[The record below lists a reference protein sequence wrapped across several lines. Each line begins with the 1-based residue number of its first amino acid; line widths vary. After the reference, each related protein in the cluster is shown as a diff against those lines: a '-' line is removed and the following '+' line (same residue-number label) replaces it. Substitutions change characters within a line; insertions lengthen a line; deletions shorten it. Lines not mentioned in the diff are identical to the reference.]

1 MSHSKDY
8 LIKLLDS
15 VHPFELTSDEQQVIF
30 RKIRNRLHD
39 GSDIHIDLQT
49 LYKVNEFY
57 NFALVLMYIVE
68 QSEKNPS
75 KTMFSSDEKMLVVW
89 NFIRAMGGVPTSDIK
104 VVEVIEEE
112 DEETIDVGH
121 QIDETP
127 SFELSVNETIS
138 IEAFGFRLDQL
149 IEAMQQGDDSRQ
161 SLLSEII
168 SMAQRY
174 GSEKEEIL
182 KDFNNLAI
190 HIVEFLTYVHEE
202 DLYED
207 VRVMNLLSNLSS
219 TAGAFQHDSDEEK
232 ISAIQESITTLS
244 DFRSLFE

>member
-39 GSDIHIDLQT
+39 GSDIHLDLQT

-57 NFALVLMYIVE
+57 NFALVLMHIVE

-89 NFIRAMGGVPTSDIK
+89 NFIRAMGGVPTSDMK
-104 VVEVIEEE
+104 VAGVLEEE
-112 DEETIDVGH
+112 EEETIDVGH

-127 SFELSVNETIS
+127 SFVLAADEPIS
-138 IEAFGFRLDQL
+138 IEAFGLRLDQF
-149 IEAMQQGDDSRQ
+149 IETMQQGDESRQ

-174 GSEKEEIL
+174 GLAREEIL
-182 KDFNNLAI
+182 EDFNKFAI
-190 HIVEFLTYVHEE
+190 HIVEFLTYVHEQ

-219 TAGAFQHDSDEEK
+219 TAGAFQHDSDEER
-232 ISAIQESITTLS
+232 ISAIKESITTLS
-244 DFRSLFE
+244 DFRSIFE